1 MNSVKDKIMQVMK
14 EGAAQQDA
22 TLGSGFPFRL
32 ATWNIR
38 SAMERKFPGVEW
50 TSADLRKDLV
60 ELAKEGLV
68 SKDEYHSRIGQ
79 AVWRLEAK

>member
-14 EGAAQQDA
+14 EGAAQQDS
-22 TLGSGFPFRL
+22 TLGRGFPFRL

-50 TSADLRKDLV
+50 KSADLRKELV

-79 AVWRLEAK
+79 AVWRLEVK